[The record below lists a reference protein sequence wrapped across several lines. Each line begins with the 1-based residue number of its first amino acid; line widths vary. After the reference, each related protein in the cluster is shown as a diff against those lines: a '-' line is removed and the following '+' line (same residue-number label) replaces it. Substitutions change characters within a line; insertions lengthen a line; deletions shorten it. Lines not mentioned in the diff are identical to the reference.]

1 MTVWS
6 WTWRLP
12 LRGTRNNQASL
23 ANLKRQMK
31 KASLTEAKNRLSA
44 LIDGLKSGSPVLIV
58 SALSRLER
66 VATLDVNG
74 VALDERLAGVAGKE
88 GFAMVNLGSM

>member
-44 LIDGLKSGSPVLIV
+44 LIDGLKSGPPVLIV